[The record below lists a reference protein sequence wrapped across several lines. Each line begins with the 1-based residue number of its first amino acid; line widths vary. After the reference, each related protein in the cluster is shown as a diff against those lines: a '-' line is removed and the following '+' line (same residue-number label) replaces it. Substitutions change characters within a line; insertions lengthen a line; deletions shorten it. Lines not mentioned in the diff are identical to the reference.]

1 MATPKKAP
9 KKAATTTKKTTT
21 RARSA
26 KPAQATVTVEQAVAE
41 RAYYLWL
48 EGSGA
53 NDLERWTQAE
63 RDLAVV

>member
-9 KKAATTTKKTTT
+9 RKATTTKKTTT
-21 RARSA
+21 RARST
-26 KPAQATVTVEQAVAE
+26 KPAEATVTVEQAVAE

-48 EGSGA
+48 EGTGA
-53 NDLERWTQAE
+53 NDFERWAQAE

>member
-9 KKAATTTKKTTT
+9 KKATTMTKKTTRVRT
-21 RARSA
+21 MQ
-26 KPAQATVTVEQAVAE
+26 PAEATVTVEQAVAE

-48 EGSGA
+48 EGSGT

>member
-9 KKAATTTKKTTT
+9 KQAATTKKRTART
-21 RARSA
+21 RST
-26 KPAQATVTVEQAVAE
+26 KPARGTVTVEQAVAE

-48 EGSGA
+48 EGNGA

>member
-9 KKAATTTKKTTT
+9 KKAATTKKTTT
-21 RARSA
+21 RARTT
-26 KPAQATVTVEQAVAE
+26 KPVQATVTAEQAVAE

-48 EGSGA
+48 EGTGA